1 MSLPTDG
8 LLTDEERAALTA
20 GTYTDEDHQDLDGE
34 VHYRIRLLA
43 ARDDSIDA
51 SRAERVAAD
60 ARMLGKHGHN
70 GLVSMVRS
78 RLGEA
83 LPKDW
88 EES

>member
-1 MSLPTDG
+1 MSPLTDG

-20 GTYTDEDHQDLDGE
+20 GTYTDEDHQELDSE

-51 SRAERVAAD
+51 ARAERVVAD
-60 ARMLGKHGHN
+60 AKLLGEHGHN

-78 RLGEA
+78 RLGES
-83 LPKDW
+83 LPEGW